1 MVRRIVPVLLLC
13 LVIPTLSFAADMWAV
28 YCSLSGCAPCA
39 AETMRE
45 ITDGKARAVKATASV
60 PTAVFTRTDVPV
72 HGGSRTLGQGGGKR
86 TCEET
91 VDD

>member
-45 ITDGKARAVKATASV
+45 ITDGDARAIKATASA
-60 PTAVFTRTDVPV
+60 PTALFARPDAPAP
-72 HGGSRTLGQGGGKR
+72 GESGALGQDGAKR